1 MKYLQIYPCEVL
13 GKNTGQFLFPN
24 GSNTTATD
32 GSTFVFRSGRSLVW
46 RFTKYGGDLD
56 SNRKTQGRYS
66 SHWHRFAAF
75 SRNRC
80 FPLFSLGGVLFSS
93 HPPQLIFFLPDFGG
107 IQNNTFQN
115 PWPPI
120 RLFLHEASQR
130 TSTWYCFEFL
140 DNYKR
145 IYGQCLVRKR
155 LERDCFKVKLDRYK
169 AFVHAVVFVLVH
181 YWIDRFCTWHAMWA

>member
-24 GSNTTATD
+24 RSNTTATD

-93 HPPQLIFFLPDFGG
+93 HPPQLIFFSSRFWWHPEQYLSKSVTAYTIVFARSQPTDKYLILFRVFG
-107 IQNNTFQN
+107 
-115 PWPPI
+115 
-120 RLFLHEASQR
+120 
-130 TSTWYCFEFL
+130 
-140 DNYKR
+140 
-145 IYGQCLVRKR
+145 
-155 LERDCFKVKLDRYK
+155 
-169 AFVHAVVFVLVH
+169 
-181 YWIDRFCTWHAMWA
+181 

>member
-24 GSNTTATD
+24 RSNTTATD

-56 SNRKTQGRYS
+56 SNRKTQSRYS

-93 HPPQLIFFLPDFGG
+93 HPPTAYFFF
-107 IQNNTFQN
+107 FQILVASRTI
-115 PWPPI
+115 PFKI
-120 RLFLHEASQR
+120 R
-130 TSTWYCFEFL
+130 
-140 DNYKR
+140 D
-145 IYGQCLVRKR
+145 R
-155 LERDCFKVKLDRYK
+155 LYDCFCTKPANGQVLDI
-169 AFVHAVVFVLVH
+169 VLSF
-181 YWIDRFCTWHAMWA
+181 WIIIKGFMGNV